1 MTLGAAERLQSWA
14 RLLSRARLS
23 GVPDSPESP
32 RTPFQRDYDRIVFT
46 PAFRRLAAKTQVF
59 PLPPDDHVHSRL
71 THSLE
76 VATVGRSLGTLVGIK
91 LAKQF
96 GSLPDGLEPRDLGDC
111 VAAASLAHDLGNPP
125 FGHAGEAAI
134 REFFARLREGAPG
147 NPKAAWLAQLSDGQQ
162 GDLIHFEG
170 NAQAFRLATRTARPT
185 ASQGLDL
192 TAATLAALVKYP
204 CPSTRA
210 YAAPAR
216 GRSSS
221 KHGINQAELDRFA
234 AVAEATGLPRRADGG
249 GWQRHPLAFLTEAAD
264 DVAYTVIDFEDGLR
278 LGHISRE
285 RFIERLRPL
294 CEGERGA
301 PADLTPPTEREEL
314 LDFAAQLRAVTVN
327 RLIHEAADVFL
338 AEHDRILD
346 GSFDDSLVDH
356 IPSRLGLKA
365 VKTDDRERCYSAR
378 DVLKME
384 ISGTVAI
391 QGVLAAL
398 VEAATGGETLRSR
411 HLRALLPA
419 ILNAGDLYARLL
431 RITDHVSGMTDNYVI
446 RLFRE
451 LSGIRLPGGRD

>member
-1 MTLGAAERLQSWA
+1 MSVGASERVRTWE
-14 RLLSRARLS
+14 RLLSRVRPS
-23 GVPDSPESP
+23 GVPDSPDSP
-32 RTPFQRDYDRIVFT
+32 RTPFQRDYDRIIYT

-76 VATVGRSLGTLVGIK
+76 VATVGRSLGTLVGLK
-91 LAKQF
+91 LAKLL
-96 GSLPDGLEPRDLGDC
+96 GALPEGLEPRDLGDC

-125 FGHAGEAAI
+125 FGHAGEVAI
-134 REFFARLREGAPG
+134 REFFAGSGQAKAP
-147 NPKAAWLAQLSDGQQ
+147 WLAALTEAQQ
-162 GDLIHFEG
+162 RDLIHFEG
-170 NAQAFRLATRTARPT
+170 NAQALRLAMRTARPT
-185 ASQGLDL
+185 AAHGLDL
-192 TAATLAALVKYP
+192 TAATIAALVKYP

-216 GRSSS
+216 GRSLS
-221 KHGINQAELDRFA
+221 KHGINQAEIEQFS
-234 AVAEATGLPRRADGG
+234 AVAAALALPRRADGG
-249 GWQRHPLAFLTEAAD
+249 GWLRHPLAFLTEAAD
-264 DVAYTVIDFEDGLR
+264 DVAYTIIDFEDGLR
-278 LGHISRE
+278 LGHVGRE
-285 RFIERLRPL
+285 RFVELLRPL
-294 CEGERGA
+294 CEGQRGA
-301 PADLTPPTEREEL
+301 PASLAPPSGRDEL

-338 AEHDRILD
+338 ADHDRILD
-346 GSFDDSLVDH
+346 GRFDDALVDH
-356 IPSRLGLKA
+356 IPSRAALKA
-365 VKTDDRERCYSAR
+365 VKNETRDRCYRAR

-398 VEAATGGETLRSR
+398 VEAAIGGETLRSR
-411 HLRALLPA
+411 YLRALLPS
-419 ILNAGDLYARLL
+419 ILEAGDLYARLL